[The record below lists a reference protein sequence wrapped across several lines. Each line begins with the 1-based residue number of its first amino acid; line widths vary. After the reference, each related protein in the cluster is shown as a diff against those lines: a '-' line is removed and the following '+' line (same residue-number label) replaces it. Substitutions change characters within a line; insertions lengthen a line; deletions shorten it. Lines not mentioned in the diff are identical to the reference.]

1 MHTLLRVIWTLA
13 LLELGITLLVL
24 PWLVPGPWDTNFFLS
39 HYPVLRPYLLQPA
52 VRGMVSGLGA
62 LDLMIAS
69 RMFRRRQSTAAN
81 SGT

>member
-52 VRGMVSGLGA
+52 VRGLVSGLGA
-62 LDLMIAS
+62 LDLMIAG
-69 RMFRRRQSTAAN
+69 RMFRRRAPAAADTN
-81 SGT
+81 T

>member
-1 MHTLLRVIWTLA
+1 MHTLLRVIWMLA

-39 HYPVLRPYLLQPA
+39 HYPAMRPYLLQPA

-62 LDLMIAS
+62 LDVMIAG
-69 RMFRRRQSTAAN
+69 RMFRRRPPATAN

>member
-1 MHTLLRVIWTLA
+1 MHTLLRVIWMLA

-24 PWLVPGPWDTNFFLS
+24 PWLVPGPWDTNFFLN
-39 HYPVLRPYLLQPA
+39 HYPALRPYLLQPA

-62 LDLMIAS
+62 LDLLIAS
-69 RMFRRRQSTAAN
+69 QMFRRRPPTTVN

>member
-1 MHTLLRVIWTLA
+1 MHTLFRVICVLA

-39 HYPVLRPYLLQPA
+39 HYPALRPYLLQPA

-62 LDLMIAS
+62 LDVMIAG
-69 RMFRRRQSTAAN
+69 RMFRRRSPTAAH
-81 SGT
+81 TDA

>member
-62 LDLMIAS
+62 LDLMIAG
-69 RMFRRRQSTAAN
+69 RMFRRRPPAAAN
-81 SGT
+81 SNT

>member
-1 MHTLLRVIWTLA
+1 MHTLFRVIGMLA

-39 HYPVLRPYLLQPA
+39 HYPALRTYLLQPA

-62 LDLMIAS
+62 LDVMIAG
-69 RMFRRRQSTAAN
+69 RMFRRRPPAAAN
-81 SGT
+81 SNT

>member
-1 MHTLLRVIWTLA
+1 MHTLFRVIWTLA

-24 PWLVPGPWDTNFFLS
+24 PWMVPGPWDTNFFLS

-62 LDLMIAS
+62 LDLMIAG
-69 RMFRRRQSTAAN
+69 RMFKQRPEATAN